1 MNFGISPEVMN
12 PRQLIH
18 QIFTFEKWLL
28 DSILCLLLMMLILLA
43 CTQIGLRTFF
53 SGGLLWADP
62 LLRYLVLWC
71 GMLGAVVATREKKH
85 IAIDVVGY
93 LAPEQLKPWLS
104 ILLDFFSTLVAAV
117 LTWAAVTF
125 VSNERL
131 FGGSPLL
138 SIPTW
143 CWYLI
148 FPIAFTLI
156 TIHFLLALTEDI
168 RVLNGRFQE
177 QKTESLK

>member
-1 MNFGISPEVMN
+1 MNS
-12 PRQLIH
+12 RQLIH
-18 QIFTFEKWLL
+18 QILTFEKWLL
-28 DSILCLLLMMLILLA
+28 DTILCLILVALILLA

-104 ILLDFFSTLVAAV
+104 LILNLFSTLVAAI
-117 LTWAAVTF
+117 LTWAAVIF

-138 SIPTW
+138 TIPTW
-143 CWYLI
+143 IWYLI

-156 TIHFLLALTEDI
+156 TVHFLLALTEDI
-168 RVLNGRFQE
+168 RSLRTRFQE
-177 QKTESLK
+177 QKTGYSG

>member
-1 MNFGISPEVMN
+1 MN
-12 PRQLIH
+12 PRQLIR
-18 QIFTFEKWLL
+18 QVLTFEKLLL
-28 DSILCLLLMMLILLA
+28 DSILCLLLITLILLA
-43 CTQIGLRTFF
+43 CTQISLRTFF

-104 ILLDFFSTLVAAV
+104 LTLNLFSTLVAAI
-117 LTWAAVTF
+117 LTWAAVIF
-125 VSNERL
+125 VYNERL
-131 FGGSPLL
+131 FGGAPLL
-138 SIPTW
+138 TIPTW
-143 CWYLI
+143 IWYLI

-156 TIHFLLALTEDI
+156 TFHFLLAISVDI
-168 RVLNGRFQE
+168 RILNSIFQE
-177 QKTESLK
+177 QKTGSLK